1 MEPHCALKVTRH
13 LLKNKRHY
21 HHNAIDRFGL
31 NHTLYTTLRE
41 RIGGRWSRVR
51 REMEP
56 GAEGDGAGCGGRM
69 ARGGRLDGP
78 GRLFGRP
85 EASNQ
90 TARGG

>member
-1 MEPHCALKVTRH
+1 MDKLEKVRTWV
-13 LLKNKRHY
+13 
-21 HHNAIDRFGL
+21 G
-31 NHTLYTTLRE
+31 
-41 RIGGRWSRVR
+41 

-85 EASNQ
+85 EASDQ

>member
-1 MEPHCALKVTRH
+1 MREKIREKKTVDYQSPSLAGENSIMQDVTR
-13 LLKNKRHY
+13 
-21 HHNAIDRFGL
+21 DRR
-31 NHTLYTTLRE
+31 TK
-41 RIGGRWSRVR
+41 GRCSRV
-51 REMEP
+51 EMEMQL
-56 GAEGDGAGCGGRM
+56 GGEGDAARWRGRK

>member
-1 MEPHCALKVTRH
+1 MSCV
-13 LLKNKRHY
+13 
-21 HHNAIDRFGL
+21 I
-31 NHTLYTTLRE
+31 
-41 RIGGRWSRVR
+41 IGQRSDEIFTQAYPVLSSWVE
-51 REMEP
+51 REMQP
-56 GAEGDGAGCGGRM
+56 GGEGDAAGWTGRRSWVERETQLGGEGDAAGWRRRK